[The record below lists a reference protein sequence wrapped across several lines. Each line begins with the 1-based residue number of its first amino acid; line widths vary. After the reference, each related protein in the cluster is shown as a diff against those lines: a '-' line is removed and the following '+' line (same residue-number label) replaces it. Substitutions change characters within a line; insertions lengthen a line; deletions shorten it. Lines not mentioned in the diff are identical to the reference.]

1 MNFDIRHAI
10 AASLCVT
17 ALLGSPLAAAC
28 DTDAECGPGGTC
40 IKREKRARGVCYG
53 GGRLEEPASTS
64 KSIDK
69 PAIDNPTSNQP
80 RAVEGELRERAEAW
94 LGDPDQLRGEHLPG
108 RETGGLCVVTQDCP
122 DGFECVVAGFEGRCV
137 RY

>member
-1 MNFDIRHAI
+1 MTDRIRNTFLAL
-10 AASLCVT
+10 ACGA
-17 ALLGSPLAAAC
+17 ALLGGPAAVAC

-53 GGRLEEPASTS
+53 GARLDAPAAAE
-64 KSIDK
+64 KALDK
-69 PAIDNPTSNQP
+69 PK
-80 RAVEGELRERAEAW
+80 AVDGDLRERAKAW

-108 RETGGLCVVTQDCP
+108 RETGEVCIVTQDCP

-137 RY
+137 RF